1 MSEKKLSPYAKA
13 YRRFLTGVVRNPEG
27 IRSLTVSEATA
38 KNVKFFQENKKIRS
52 MARKT
57 PHFFKEVYKDSYF
70 MKKKPK
76 EVRKFLNKPNE
87 NFARDTFRDAMTK
100 KGLKRDSS
108 YMGGRASFELAHKQ
122 TSVQQGDSVNKLW
135 GTADKQGYSARMY
148 EKDLID
154 QARSSMASEL
164 KKGRRAWGAGM
175 LKNIKRR
182 MLKGLP
188 GKQIKKLF

>member
-27 IRSLTVSEATA
+27 IRSLSVSEATA
-38 KNVKFFQENKKIRS
+38 KNVRIFRWNKKIRS

-57 PHFFKEVYKDSYF
+57 PHFFKEVYKDTYV

-76 EVRKFLNKPNE
+76 ELRRFLNKPNE

-100 KGLKRDSS
+100 KGLKRDPS

-122 TSVQQGDSVNKLW
+122 TAVQQGDSVNKPW
-135 GTADKQGYSARMY
+135 GAENKQTYSARMY
-148 EKDLID
+148 EKDLIS
-154 QARSSMASEL
+154 QARSSIASEL
-164 KKGRRAWGAGM
+164 KKSRRAWGAGM
-175 LKNIKRR
+175 LKDIKRK

-188 GKQIKKLF
+188 GKRIKKLF

>member
-13 YRRFLTGVVRNPEG
+13 YRKFLTGVVKNPEG
-27 IRSLTVSEATA
+27 VRSLSVSEATA
-38 KNVKFFQENKKIRS
+38 KNVRIFQENKKIRS

-57 PHFFKEVYKDSYF
+57 PHFFKEVYKDSYV

-76 EVRKFLNKPNE
+76 EVRRFLNKPNE

-122 TSVQQGDSVNKLW
+122 TAVQHGESVNKPW
-135 GTADKQGYSARMY
+135 GTADKQGKSARMY
-148 EKDLID
+148 EADLRT

-164 KKGRRAWGAGM
+164 KKGRKAWGAGM
-175 LKNIKRR
+175 LKDIKRR

-188 GKQIKKLF
+188 GKRIKKSF

>member
-13 YRRFLTGVVRNPEG
+13 YRKFLRGVVKNPEG
-27 IRSLTVSEATA
+27 IRSLSVSEATA
-38 KNVKFFQENKKIRS
+38 KKVRVFQGNKKLRS

-57 PHFFKEVYKDSYF
+57 PAFFKEVYKDTYV
-70 MKKKPK
+70 MKKKPS
-76 EVRKFLNKPNE
+76 ELRKFLNKPNE

-100 KGLKRDSS
+100 KVLKRDNS

-122 TSVQQGDSVNKLW
+122 TSVQHGESVNKPW
-135 GTADKQGYSARMY
+135 GTANKQGFSARMY

-164 KKGRRAWGAGM
+164 KKGRKAWGAGM
-175 LKNIKRR
+175 LKDIKRR

-188 GKQIKKLF
+188 GKRITKSF